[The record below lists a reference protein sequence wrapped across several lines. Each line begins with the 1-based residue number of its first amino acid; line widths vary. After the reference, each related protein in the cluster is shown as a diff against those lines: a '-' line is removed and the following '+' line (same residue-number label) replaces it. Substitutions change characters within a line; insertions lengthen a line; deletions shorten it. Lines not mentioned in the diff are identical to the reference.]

1 MALVTP
7 SDALARKQRGW
18 RHVDVRPPS
27 EFSRIRVQGSL
38 NIPYDGSFLT
48 RVKSM
53 LKKTDKIVV
62 SCRDGSLSG
71 KAAVRL
77 TAQGYHNIV
86 VVYRGITA
94 WTASGLPVRHSTSH

>member
-1 MALVTP
+1 M
-7 SDALARKQRGW
+7 ARKQRGW
-18 RHVDVRPPS
+18 RHLDVRPTS
-27 EFSRIRVQGSL
+27 EFSRVRIQGSL
-38 NIPYDGSFLT
+38 NIPYDASFLA
-48 RVKSM
+48 RVRTT

-77 TAQGYHNIV
+77 TAQGYRNIV

-94 WTASGLPVRHSTSH
+94 WTASGLPVRHAN